1 MRTYGRIRVSP
12 PTPRGARIAG
22 VSCEPSV
29 RARFRRCFPRV
40 AMHAADT
47 LAVKLTDEVC
57 RDLLWF
63 AERFPLEMDDEV
75 RALLESG
82 CGRHIERESS
92 VQQLLER
99 RQPALPFELALP
111 PREYQRQAAQM
122 LLVSRGL
129 LVADDVGLG
138 KTCTAI
144 CAMTQPDT
152 LPALVVCPTHLPRQ
166 WAAQIALFAPH
177 LTTHVA
183 TKGTPYPIRH
193 VTRGGKRER
202 AAGMPDVLI
211 LNYHKLRGWSEEL
224 AGVVRYVVFDE
235 AQQLRGYQSLIWSA
249 AKHVAEAAGY
259 RLGLSATPIYNYGME
274 FHSVFDVLAPDALG
288 TRDEFGREWC
298 GGDGGEKA
306 RVRDASVFGVYL
318 RDSGLMIRRTRLD
331 VGRELPALS
340 KVVHEIDADAAPL
353 AFAQAGA
360 LALARI
366 ILQASESYRGQK
378 MQAAGE
384 FDSIMRQATGIAKAP
399 HVAAFVRL
407 LLESEEKIVLF
418 GWHRAVYR
426 VWLEQLAEFKPV
438 LYTGSESDPQKRES
452 LEQFLKPDGDCRVL
466 IMSLRSGAG
475 VDGLQHVCRTAVFG
489 ELDWSPGV
497 HEQCVGRVH
506 RDGQPQPVLAY
517 FLAADDGADPVI
529 LEVLGMKRAQ
539 SEPVRN
545 PGAPLAEVLDRGADN
560 IRRLAEQALRR
571 AGEPIP
577 TDDQPVLALSMAMAA
592 AGSES

>member
-1 MRTYGRIRVSP
+1 MRTYGRIRLSP
-12 PTPRGARIAG
+12 PTKRGYRMLG
-22 VSCEPSV
+22 VTCEPSV

-40 AMHAADT
+40 SMHATET
-47 LAVKLTDEVC
+47 LNLKATDEVC

-63 AERFPLEMDDEV
+63 AERFPLEMDDDV
-75 RALLESG
+75 RAALQTG
-82 CGRHIERESS
+82 CARHVDRESA
-92 VQQLLER
+92 VQRLMQQ

-111 PREYQRQAAQM
+111 PREYQRQAAEM
-122 LLVSRGL
+122 LLTSRGL

-144 CAMTQPDT
+144 CAMTQADA

-183 TKGTPYPIRH
+183 TKGAPYPIRH
-193 VTRGGKRER
+193 VMRGGNRER
-202 AAGMPDVLI
+202 REGMPDVLI

-224 AGVVRYVVFDE
+224 AGAVRYVVFDE
-235 AQQLRGYQSLIWSA
+235 AQQLRSYQSQIWSA
-249 AKHVAEAAGY
+249 AKHVAEAATY

-288 TRDEFGREWC
+288 TREEFGREWC
-298 GGDGGEKA
+298 GGDGDGKA
-306 RVRDASVFGVYL
+306 KVRDAAVFGVYL
-318 RDSGLMIRRTRLD
+318 RDSGLMVRRTRRE

-340 KVVHEIDADAAPL
+340 KVVHEIDADVAPI
-353 AFAQAGA
+353 ANAQQGA

-366 ILQASESYRGQK
+366 ILQANESYRGQK
-378 MQAAGE
+378 MQAAAE
-384 FDSIMRQATGIAKAP
+384 FDSLMRQATGIAKAP

-407 LLESEEKIVLF
+407 LLESEQKVILF
-418 GWHRAVYR
+418 GWHRAVYS
-426 VWLEQLAEFKPV
+426 VWLEQLAEFNPV
-438 LYTGSESDPQKRES
+438 LYTGSESDLQKRQA
-452 LEQFLKPDGDCRVL
+452 LERFLDPAGTCRVF

-475 VDGLQHVCRTAVFG
+475 VDGLQHVCRTAVLG

-497 HEQCVGRVH
+497 HEQCVGRLH
-506 RDGQPQPVLAY
+506 RDGQTEPVVAY
-517 FLAADDGADPVI
+517 FLAAEEGADPIMV
-529 LEVLGMKRAQ
+529 EVLGIKRAQ

-545 PGAPLAEVLDRGADN
+545 PGAPLAEVLDRGADS
-560 IRRLAEQALRR
+560 IRRLAEDALRR

-577 TDDQPVLALSMAMAA
+577 QEPVLALTT
-592 AGSES
+592 AGADA